1 MVVNW
6 WDKKSSHKQTSAVFI
21 LCGLVWKAQA
31 KILRSLYFYIYLA
44 KLEFSE
50 TCVEVRFRYISSGL
64 ISAEMIEERA
74 CCVANFWKYFSLFL
88 FIVGDG
94 DTLNLYSCAGD
105 GSVLEHKTGHFMDD
119 AVDVNALIL
128 KTNNLKVCVDWNF
141 SLLLPLEVNCDTS
154 KTQLQRSVCPLIL
167 MQNERCWT
175 CGLVC
180 QTKEKSTFG

>member
-6 WDKKSSHKQTSAVFI
+6 WDKKSSPKQTSAVFI

-64 ISAEMIEERA
+64 MSAEMIEERV
-74 CCVANFWKYFSLFL
+74 CCVASFWKCFSLFL

-94 DTLNLYSCAGD
+94 DTLNLYSCAGG

-128 KTNNLKVCVDWNF
+128 KTNNLKVCVDWNI

-154 KTQLQRSVCPLIL
+154 RTQLQRSVCPLIL